1 MTSVNTSFVD
11 RSLHTNSVQEVEG
24 ANTNSPLALNVASN
38 PQLSGNASLSS
49 AHRVEALFSQNQR
62 EIFTNFPQSVQ
73 TALLET
79 PYLKEKSDTLSNREF
94 GKVLAAAGHLET
106 YLGSSSSNLQ
116 LFANAALGNVFKTG
130 DSSLLL
136 KALDRLPVSESVNIA
151 RDAVST
157 LKSDKTAENYSNAY
171 QALAKICENLEK
183 GSPEHTR
190 IAGLAEQLRSGGL
203 EQLRD
208 QFKQQL
214 TEQFSGL
221 TKGGTESAV
230 STSFEIGPA
239 LGLFNLEA
247 ASVTVELKYD
257 FKVFG
262 GDDTKIRAKHNFSLG
277 VNASAGGGEVPVDVH
292 VGGNLGLGAAQ
303 SFPNLK
309 SFVDYHANDMIA
321 MLAGSGVKK
330 LTNLGGIHQA
340 RKADRLLESVVAN
353 NHKLQ
358 QDLRQQGILGQGD
371 KIEVKGRKYDAPVRA
386 EAFAG
391 SLSGGAGVGIKD
403 LSKISGGGSASITET
418 YFTKHTDL
426 LQQLRQQP
434 VRLMAR
440 NPDYFTVSVPFEGYA
455 KDAEFLGS
463 RQTLS
468 GSQGLEWMKETALEV
483 SDLAQKVK
491 ADPTAQNPKTGE
503 LNADVLKAKRAEIK
517 DVITTLYKEYESYSI
532 LVNQKDSSKSR
543 DADKQMGVIKHGME
557 SDRGAVGRGEYL
569 RAVICSHV
577 ALTQAYLASFSEGE
591 VPYLNKDEAGFCQFL
606 TEIDRAY
613 SNPQMNLDQKRD
625 IEKQLTLV
633 SGAQST
639 NVQLS
644 GNVSVQVPGVSK
656 DVGMVVKY
664 NNIVGDINPD
674 NDGEYLNIAFTAN
687 VPLGEPSSKEG
698 TQGAKKTF
706 ARAVLGEALSQFLS
720 RNSIEAQLPSDATLG
735 LEGALGLGA
744 QLELNMVKGE
754 DNKFH
759 IQYIRATE
767 SSSLGGKGSVTAGA
781 VKFGGGVS
789 VSSNTHLS
797 EWLGDDTLTY
807 LQTKFNG
814 WSVGQEPQLW
824 QRYCDNHHKGLER
837 VFNKLI
843 EPSSNAAKELTK
855 MAEDSKDMKT
865 LKSDL
870 LNKIGEWA
878 EDKSEATFNNALD
891 SFNKVL
897 AGQHHAYKDEAVSRL
912 YSKKR

>member
-1 MTSVNTSFVD
+1 M
-11 RSLHTNSVQEVEG
+11 
-24 ANTNSPLALNVASN
+24 
-38 PQLSGNASLSS
+38 
-49 AHRVEALFSQNQR
+49 
-62 EIFTNFPQSVQ
+62 
-73 TALLET
+73 ET

-94 GKVLAAAGHLET
+94 GKVLAAAGHVET
-106 YLGSSSSNLQ
+106 YLGSTSSNLQ
-116 LFANAALGNVFKTG
+116 LFANSALGNVFKTG
-130 DSSLLL
+130 DRSLLL
-136 KALDRLPVSESVNIA
+136 KALDRLPVSESVNSA

-157 LKSDKTAENYSNAY
+157 LKSAKTAENYSNAY
-171 QALAKICENLEK
+171 QALANVCETLEK
-183 GSPEHTR
+183 GSPEQTR
-190 IAGLAEQLRSGGL
+190 ISGLAEQLRSGGL

-262 GDDTKIRAKHNFSLG
+262 G
-277 VNASAGGGEVPVDVH
+277 
-292 VGGNLGLGAAQ
+292 NLGLGAAQ

-309 SFVDYHANDMIA
+309 SFVDYHANDMVA

-340 RKADRLLESVVAN
+340 RKADRLLECVVAN

-656 DVGMVVKY
+656 DIGMVVKY

-698 TQGAKKTF
+698 AQGEKKTF

-824 QRYCDNHHKGLER
+824 QRYCDNHQKGLEK

-855 MAEDSKDMKT
+855 MAEGSKDMKT

-870 LNKIGEWA
+870 LSKIGEWA
-878 EDKSEATFNNALD
+878 EDKSEATFTNALD

-897 AGQHHAYKDEAVSRL
+897 AEQHRAYKDEAVSRL
-912 YSKKR
+912 Y

>member
-1 MTSVNTSFVD
+1 
-11 RSLHTNSVQEVEG
+11 
-24 ANTNSPLALNVASN
+24 
-38 PQLSGNASLSS
+38 
-49 AHRVEALFSQNQR
+49 
-62 EIFTNFPQSVQ
+62 
-73 TALLET
+73 
-79 PYLKEKSDTLSNREF
+79 
-94 GKVLAAAGHLET
+94 
-106 YLGSSSSNLQ
+106 
-116 LFANAALGNVFKTG
+116 
-130 DSSLLL
+130 
-136 KALDRLPVSESVNIA
+136 
-151 RDAVST
+151 
-157 LKSDKTAENYSNAY
+157 
-171 QALAKICENLEK
+171 
-183 GSPEHTR
+183 
-190 IAGLAEQLRSGGL
+190 
-203 EQLRD
+203 
-208 QFKQQL
+208 
-214 TEQFSGL
+214 
-221 TKGGTESAV
+221 
-230 STSFEIGPA
+230 
-239 LGLFNLEA
+239 
-247 ASVTVELKYD
+247 
-257 FKVFG
+257 
-262 GDDTKIRAKHNFSLG
+262 
-277 VNASAGGGEVPVDVH
+277 
-292 VGGNLGLGAAQ
+292 
-303 SFPNLK
+303 
-309 SFVDYHANDMIA
+309 
-321 MLAGSGVKK
+321 
-330 LTNLGGIHQA
+330 
-340 RKADRLLESVVAN
+340 
-353 NHKLQ
+353 
-358 QDLRQQGILGQGD
+358 
-371 KIEVKGRKYDAPVRA
+371 
-386 EAFAG
+386 
-391 SLSGGAGVGIKD
+391 
-403 LSKISGGGSASITET
+403 
-418 YFTKHTDL
+418 
-426 LQQLRQQP
+426 
-434 VRLMAR
+434 MAR

-532 LVNQKDSSKSR
+532 LVNQKDSKKSR

-674 NDGEYLNIAFTAN
+674 NDGEYLNVAFTAN
-687 VPLGEPSSKEG
+687 IPLGEPSSKEG

-814 WSVGQEPQLW
+814 W
-824 QRYCDNHHKGLER
+824 
-837 VFNKLI
+837 
-843 EPSSNAAKELTK
+843 
-855 MAEDSKDMKT
+855 
-865 LKSDL
+865 
-870 LNKIGEWA
+870 
-878 EDKSEATFNNALD
+878 
-891 SFNKVL
+891 
-897 AGQHHAYKDEAVSRL
+897 AGQWGKSHSFGNVIAIITTKVWRR
-912 YSKKR
+912 YSIN

>member
-11 RSLHTNSVQEVEG
+11 RSLDTKPVQEVEVTN
-24 ANTNSPLALNVASN
+24 NTSPLALNVASN
-38 PQLSGNASLSS
+38 PQLSGKASLSS

-94 GKVLAAAGHLET
+94 GKVLAAAGHVET
-106 YLGSSSSNLQ
+106 YLGSTSSNLQ
-116 LFANAALGNVFKTG
+116 LFANSALGNVFKTG
-130 DSSLLL
+130 DRSLLL
-136 KALDRLPVSESVNIA
+136 KALDRLPVSESVNSA

-157 LKSDKTAENYSNAY
+157 LKSAKTAENYSNAY
-171 QALAKICENLEK
+171 QALANVCETLEK
-183 GSPEHTR
+183 GSPEQTR
-190 IAGLAEQLRSGGL
+190 ISGLAEQLRSGGL

-262 GDDTKIRAKHNFSLG
+262 G
-277 VNASAGGGEVPVDVH
+277 
-292 VGGNLGLGAAQ
+292 NLGLGAAQ

-309 SFVDYHANDMIA
+309 SFVDYHANDMVA

-340 RKADRLLESVVAN
+340 RKADRLLECVVAN

-656 DVGMVVKY
+656 DIGMVVKY

-698 TQGAKKTF
+698 AQGEKKTF

-824 QRYCDNHHKGLER
+824 QRYCDNHQKGLEK

-855 MAEDSKDMKT
+855 MAEGSKDMKT

-870 LNKIGEWA
+870 LSKIGEWA
-878 EDKSEATFNNALD
+878 EDKSEATFTNALD

-897 AGQHHAYKDEAVSRL
+897 AEQHRAYKDEAVSRL
-912 YSKKR
+912 Y